1 MKTFCQPKFMPM
13 ANLIHKV
20 LDTNLHTCA
29 KDKRS
34 STLWLIVNIVLL
46 HTPKCA
52 SSRWKNGNFIKIPT
66 LCIVVV
72 FNPHPTYG
80 HSKPFTAMAAC
91 SPLGFSRLPIKVQVC
106 LFDLYFQIPLSKPPS
121 AFPPWRISS
130 VLCLIGSM
138 VAR

>member
-1 MKTFCQPKFMPM
+1 MTHSKYCTFTHSKMCIEQMKKWKFY
-13 ANLIHKV
+13 
-20 LDTNLHTCA
+20 
-29 KDKRS
+29 
-34 STLWLIVNIVLL
+34 
-46 HTPKCA
+46 
-52 SSRWKNGNFIKIPT
+52 KNPP